1 MLSKVHNNFI
11 EPKLF
16 TQFACM
22 CVCVCVNI
30 INTRAGM
37 PSCPGK
43 QVKHPTPVHTHTHRG
58 GKARPGQVY
67 EEIFALEANTLGT
80 HNQISCIF

>member
-16 TQFACM
+16 AQF
-22 CVCVCVNI
+22 VCI

-37 PSCPGK
+37 PLPSYSWPGK
-43 QVKHPTPVHTHTHRG
+43 QAKTPTPAHTERERETRH
-58 GKARPGQVY
+58 GQVY